1 MAMNGILKRA
11 KIRRATHGPI
21 VGIVDFTN
29 KVRFGFSSKGVP
41 QYLFHPADPRF
52 PPMIVGSRAPPTIN
66 QWGIISTKSLVWST
80 TKSRWPTVQLQDLLG
95 AVGVQEVET
104 EVLRLRYLRPVP
116 RIHSKPEFCASQ
128 SVCEVA
134 EGWDE
139 VFNIDP
145 AGCRDV
151 DDILAWRKLP
161 TGAYEFGIGIAN
173 VAALVPAGSA
183 LDDAARLRAQT
194 LYREG
199 VAIEPML
206 PTSISEGAG
215 SLLSDGKPR
224 GVVMAV
230 WTVAGSCAQGPVW
243 RTCQVVNKR
252 TFTYESVLEDTGISN
267 KLKELLGAVV
277 STEVSEDPHRWIE
290 LAMISYNRAAAEV
303 LSAKGAGI
311 LRRHRGILATE
322 YQEIAEKTGCREIA
336 FLGYAAGEY
345 CTAAAAACSGRSEE
359 SEGTVHAG
367 LGLARYCHA
376 SSPLRRYADLVN
388 QRILVGDLE
397 YPGPGS
403 DLVSWLNERGKEA
416 RAYEREAWCLAHL
429 SAKELTRSHGWVIEW
444 SETSNNGNEVRVRI
458 YVPEWRR
465 QIKVIFAKAVVG
477 NDDTAGVCVKARD
490 GSGEA
495 WPLQKGD
502 KMAVTAFWDIRN
514 TPEYRFV
521 FSASQI
527 TEQTVI

>member
-1 MAMNGILKRA
+1 
-11 KIRRATHGPI
+11 
-21 VGIVDFTN
+21 
-29 KVRFGFSSKGVP
+29 
-41 QYLFHPADPRF
+41 
-52 PPMIVGSRAPPTIN
+52 
-66 QWGIISTKSLVWST
+66 
-80 TKSRWPTVQLQDLLG
+80 
-95 AVGVQEVET
+95 
-104 EVLRLRYLRPVP
+104 
-116 RIHSKPEFCASQ
+116 
-128 SVCEVA
+128 
-134 EGWDE
+134 
-139 VFNIDP
+139 
-145 AGCRDV
+145 V

-183 LDDAARLRAQT
+183 LDEAARLRAQT

-267 KLKELLGAVV
+267 KLKELLGVV
-277 STEVSEDPHRWIE
+277 VGSGSGSSTEVSENPHRWIE
-290 LAMISYNRAAAEV
+290 LAMITYNRAAADV

-345 CTAAAAACSGRSEE
+345 AAAATVTTSSDRSDET
-359 SEGTVHAG
+359 EGTIHAG

-388 QRILVGDLE
+388 QRILVGGLE
-397 YPGPGS
+397 YPGGGE
-403 DLVSWLNERGKEA
+403 LVTWLNERGKEA

-429 SAKELTRSHGWVIEW
+429 SAKELTRSHGWVLGW
-444 SETSNNGNEVRVRI
+444 SETSNNGGEIRVRI

-465 QIKVIFAKAVVG
+465 QIKVTFAKVPVG
-477 NDDTAGVCVKARD
+477 NDDNAGVCVKARD

-495 WPLQKGD
+495 WHLQKGD
-502 KMAVTAFWDIRN
+502 KVEVTAFWDIRN

-521 FSASQI
+521 FSAALPSKP
-527 TEQTVI
+527 